1 MKISLKFKILGSFAL
16 IVFLALGAAV
26 GSGNKLTR
34 SRYDDFAYRRDFQ
47 RAESLSA
54 SLGDWT
60 AEALEAEFPPPFPP
74 EGSLFLFPPPVRI
87 PENRRPEGMMD
98 RMMDNMMDSEH
109 MGFDRMVITDL
120 SGNVLLDAANY
131 NRHELKPENGEG
143 VLILKEDEPVGYL
156 YLGNMIPDLRR
167 PDEVSVLQGAGI
179 ATWFITGFIFIVA
192 MILGLILTRHI
203 IGPIKVLNQAANDVE
218 GGNLSIRVP
227 EERRDELG
235 ELSRGF
241 NSMTTSLESAD
252 RQRRRLVADSAH
264 ELRTPISLIRTRIE
278 MMEEGIYP
286 MDAESLSALSAE
298 SERLT
303 RLADELKTLANLEAP
318 DFSLQMENL
327 DPGALIDE
335 LVAAAAPALHRRD
348 LAVDSDI
355 DIEKSGTSAYGDRD
369 KLQRLLSNLLSN
381 AIRHAESRISISV
394 HADQEHQG
402 WTVISVEDDGPG
414 IPVDERD
421 KVFQRYYRTDSAR
434 NRSSGGSGLGL
445 AICAEIVKAH
455 GGDIEAGKSEGHG
468 GLGGARIELR
478 LPPAV

>member
-1 MKISLKFKILGSFAL
+1 
-16 IVFLALGAAV
+16 
-26 GSGNKLTR
+26 
-34 SRYDDFAYRRDFQ
+34 
-47 RAESLSA
+47 
-54 SLGDWT
+54 
-60 AEALEAEFPPPFPP
+60 
-74 EGSLFLFPPPVRI
+74 
-87 PENRRPEGMMD
+87 MMD
-98 RMMDNMMDSEH
+98 RMMDNMMDGRMDSEH

-131 NRHELKPENGEG
+131 NRHELNPEKGEG
-143 VLILKEDEPVGYL
+143 VLILKDDETLGYL
-156 YLGNMIPDLRR
+156 YLGNMIPDQRR
-167 PDEVSVLQGAGI
+167 PDEISVLQGASK
-179 ATWFITGFIFIVA
+179 ATWFITGFIFVIA

-218 GGNLSIRVP
+218 GGDLSIRVP

-241 NSMTTSLESAD
+241 NSMTESLESAD

-318 DFSLQMENL
+318 DFTLQMETL

-335 LVAAAAPALHRRD
+335 LVAAAAPALHRGN
-348 LAVDSDI
+348 LAVDI
-355 DIEKSGTSAYGDRD
+355 DIEKSGTAAYGDRD

-394 HADQEHQG
+394 HTDQEHQG

-445 AICAEIVKAH
+445 AICAEIAGAH
-455 GGDIEAGKSEGHG
+455 GGEIEAGESG

-478 LPPAV
+478 LPPTV